1 MKITIG
7 IVNFNRLYYLKSCIK
22 SLMDSINNFND
33 IELICIDDGS
43 IESGTKEYL
52 LSIEKLGWKV
62 IHQEERRKTNSKIEG
77 VDNRCHI
84 SPFSEALNIIYKES
98 SGDIIIPLQGD
109 GQFIRKN
116 WLTEIIKLVENKN
129 DIACIVFDAQRKK
142 RLENNKFKKI
152 KIKNSNYYY
161 QVGGNNVPGAGEC
174 VYIRK
179 VLDLVNGW
187 TINSGI
193 NSESNFSKK
202 VKHKFPEGKRYSLN
216 LPASIAIYNEEGT
229 NSRIRGNRRFGSY
242 FKGEDDLYY
251 KFINKEKLI
260 KPPRYRPYSI
270 EEIAQANGNWKL
282 PLSKDGNWI
291 KNPIEINDNTPYEL
305 II

>member
-7 IVNFNRLYYLKSCIK
+7 IVNFNRLHYLKSSVN
-22 SLMDSINNFND
+22 SLMLSIEDFKN
-33 IELICIDDGS
+33 IELICVDDGS

-52 LSIEKLGWKV
+52 NSIEKLGWKI
-62 IHQEERRKTNSKIEG
+62 IHQDERRKKNKIEG

-116 WLTEIIKLVENKN
+116 WLEEIIRLVKHKN

-142 RLENNKFKKI
+142 RLEKTKFKKI
-152 KIKNSNYYY
+152 KIKNHDFYY
-161 QVGGNNVPGAGEC
+161 QIGGENAPGAGEC
-174 VYIRK
+174 VYLRK
-179 VLDLVNGW
+179 VLDAVKGW
-187 TINSGI
+187 TIKDGI
-193 NSESNFSKK
+193 NAESNFSKK
-202 VKHKFPEGKRYSLN
+202 VKQKFPDAKRYSLN

-229 NSRIRGNRRFGSY
+229 NSRIRGNRRFGTY

-282 PLSKDGNWI
+282 PLSNDGNWI
-291 KNPIEINDNTPYEL
+291 KNPLQINENTPFE
-305 II
+305 IIK

>member
-7 IVNFNRLYYLKSCIK
+7 IVNFNRLYYLRSCVK
-22 SLMDSINNFND
+22 SLMQSIDDFKN
-33 IELICIDDGS
+33 IELICVDDGS
-43 IESGTKEYL
+43 IESGTKGYL
-52 LSIEKLGWKV
+52 NSIEKLGWKI
-62 IHQEERRKTNSKIEG
+62 IHQDERRKKNKIEG

-116 WLTEIIKLVENKN
+116 WLEEIVRLVKHKN

-152 KIKNSNYYY
+152 KIKNTNYYY
-161 QVGGNNVPGAGEC
+161 QVGCDNAPGAGEC
-174 VYIRK
+174 VYLRK
-179 VLDLVNGW
+179 VLDAVNGW
-187 TINSGI
+187 TIKHGI
-193 NSESNFSKK
+193 NAESNFSKK
-202 VKHKFPEGKRYSLN
+202 VKQKFPDAKRYSLN

-282 PLSKDGNWI
+282 PLSNDGNWI
-291 KNPIEINDNTPYEL
+291 KNPLQINENTPFE
-305 II
+305 IIK